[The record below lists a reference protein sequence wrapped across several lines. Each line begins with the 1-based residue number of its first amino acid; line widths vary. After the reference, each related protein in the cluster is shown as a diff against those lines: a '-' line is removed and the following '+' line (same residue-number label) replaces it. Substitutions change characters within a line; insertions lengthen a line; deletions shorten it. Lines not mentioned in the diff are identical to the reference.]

1 MLPGSFWLV
10 PSDVSLDSKD
20 RICRFVSLALA
31 ALCLFVLCRE
41 DLAALALHAGNT
53 LFKDKLDSGAHARQ
67 RLVRC
72 VLSDSSIDYS
82 MAYRRQVGPIVATT
96 TSTHRWV
103 QLVCIRLHSVSSGS
117 LDSLRSDWHGRIL
130 SKAGIIVY
138 VRAT

>member
-1 MLPGSFWLV
+1 M
-10 PSDVSLDSKD
+10 PSV
-20 RICRFVSLALA
+20 RFVGLA

-41 DLAALALHAGNT
+41 DLAALALHAGNIVQ
-53 LFKDKLDSGAHARQ
+53 RQ
-67 RLVRC
+67 TGLWSECRTETRC

-103 QLVCIRLHSVSSGS
+103 QLVCIRQHSVSSGS
-117 LDSLRSDWHGRIL
+117 LDSLRSNWHGRIL

>member
-1 MLPGSFWLV
+1 MLPSSFWLV

-20 RICRFVSLALA
+20 RICRAFVSLALA
-31 ALCLFVLCRE
+31 ALLPLCFMQGGSCCPG
-41 DLAALALHAGNT
+41 LIHAGNIVQ
-53 LFKDKLDSGAHARQ
+53 RQ
-67 RLVRC
+67 TGLWSECRTETRC

-103 QLVCIRLHSVSSGS
+103 QLVCIRQHSVSSGS
-117 LDSLRSDWHGRIL
+117 LDSLRSNWHGRIL